1 MNAIH
6 IKSMTPGVA
15 IVTGGSKRIG
25 KSIVK
30 KLSFLGWKV
39 IIHYNS
45 NKNDALSLQKEIQK
59 KGGAASIIK
68 ANLNSSKATEELISK
83 SEKKFGKLTLLVNN
97 ASIFENDSVHSLTI
111 DTWDIHNNVNTKA
124 PLLLSQS
131 FAKLL
136 PKKEPG
142 VIINIID
149 QRVFSPRPDFISY
162 SSSKNSLFWL
172 TKVLAQALSPKIRVC
187 AIGPGPTLKGA
198 RQTDNDFKN
207 QSQSVPLGNGS
218 SPEDI
223 SQAIEF
229 ILNASSFTGQMI
241 TLDGESIWI
250 GLNLKIGIL
259 KIN

>member
-6 IKSMTPGVA
+6 IKSMSPGVA

-241 TLDGESIWI
+241 TLDGGEHLDWI
-250 GLNLKIGIL
+250 KPEDRNFKD
-259 KIN
+259 

>member
-162 SSSKNSLFWL
+162 SSSKNALFWL
-172 TKVLAQALSPKIRVC
+172 TKVLAQALSPKIRVS

-241 TLDGESIWI
+241 TLDGGEHLDWI
-250 GLNLKIGIL
+250 KPEDRNFKD
-259 KIN
+259 

>member
-59 KGGAASIIK
+59 KGGTASIIK

-111 DTWDIHNNVNTKA
+111 DTWDIHNNVNTRA

-172 TKVLAQALSPKIRVC
+172 TKVLAQALSPKIRDC

-229 ILNASSFTGQMI
+229 ILNASSFTRQMI
-241 TLDGESIWI
+241 TLDGGEHLDWI
-250 GLNLKIGIL
+250 KPEDRNFKD
-259 KIN
+259 

>member
-6 IKSMTPGVA
+6 LKSMTPGVA

-68 ANLNSSKATEELISK
+68 ANLNSLKATEELISK

>member
-68 ANLNSSKATEELISK
+68 ANLNNSKATEELISK
-83 SEKKFGKLTLLVNN
+83 SEKQFGKLTLLVNN

-241 TLDGESIWI
+241 TLDGGEHLDWI
-250 GLNLKIGIL
+250 KPEDRNFKD
-259 KIN
+259 

>member
-1 MNAIH
+1 
-6 IKSMTPGVA
+6 MTPGVA

-59 KGGAASIIK
+59 NGGAASIIK

-241 TLDGESIWI
+241 TLDGGEHLDWI
-250 GLNLKIGIL
+250 KPEDRNFKD
-259 KIN
+259 

>member
-68 ANLNSSKATEELISK
+68 ANLNSLKATEELISK

-111 DTWDIHNNVNTKA
+111 DTWDIHNNVNTRA

-241 TLDGESIWI
+241 TLDGGEHLDWI
-250 GLNLKIGIL
+250 KPEDRNFKD
-259 KIN
+259 

>member
-1 MNAIH
+1 M
-6 IKSMTPGVA
+6 SPGVA

-198 RQTDNDFKN
+198 RQTNNDFKN
-207 QSQSVPLGNGS
+207 QSESVPLGNGS

-223 SQAIEF
+223 SHAIEF
-229 ILNASSFTGQMI
+229 ILNTSSFTGQMI
-241 TLDGESIWI
+241 TLDGGEHLDWI
-250 GLNLKIGIL
+250 KPEDRNFKD
-259 KIN
+259 

>member
-241 TLDGESIWI
+241 TLDGGEHLDWI
-250 GLNLKIGIL
+250 KPEDRNFKD
-259 KIN
+259 

>member
-68 ANLNSSKATEELISK
+68 ANLNSLKATEELISK

-241 TLDGESIWI
+241 TLDGGEHLDWI
-250 GLNLKIGIL
+250 KPEDRNFKD
-259 KIN
+259 

>member
-111 DTWDIHNNVNTKA
+111 DTLDIHNNVNTKA

-241 TLDGESIWI
+241 TLDGGEHLDWI
-250 GLNLKIGIL
+250 KPEDRNFKD
-259 KIN
+259 

>member
-1 MNAIH
+1 
-6 IKSMTPGVA
+6 MTPGVA

-241 TLDGESIWI
+241 TLDGGEHLDWI
-250 GLNLKIGIL
+250 KPEDRNFKD
-259 KIN
+259 

>member
-6 IKSMTPGVA
+6 LKSMTPGVA

-68 ANLNSSKATEELISK
+68 ANLNSSKAIEELISK

-111 DTWDIHNNVNTKA
+111 DTWDIRNNVNTKA

-162 SSSKNSLFWL
+162 SSSKNQ
-172 TKVLAQALSPKIRVC
+172 K
-187 AIGPGPTLKGA
+187 
-198 RQTDNDFKN
+198 
-207 QSQSVPLGNGS
+207 
-218 SPEDI
+218 
-223 SQAIEF
+223 
-229 ILNASSFTGQMI
+229 
-241 TLDGESIWI
+241 
-250 GLNLKIGIL
+250 
-259 KIN
+259 

>member
-6 IKSMTPGVA
+6 LKSMTPGVA

-59 KGGAASIIK
+59 NGGAASIIK

-162 SSSKNSLFWL
+162 SASKNSLFWL

-241 TLDGESIWI
+241 TLDGGEHLDWI
-250 GLNLKIGIL
+250 KPEDRNFKD
-259 KIN
+259 

>member
-6 IKSMTPGVA
+6 LKSMTPGVA

-59 KGGAASIIK
+59 NGGAASIIK

-241 TLDGESIWI
+241 TLDGGEHLDWI
-250 GLNLKIGIL
+250 KPEDRNFKD
-259 KIN
+259 

>member
-1 MNAIH
+1 M
-6 IKSMTPGVA
+6 SPGVA

-59 KGGAASIIK
+59 NGGAASIIK
-68 ANLNSSKATEELISK
+68 ANLNSPKATEELISK

-162 SSSKNSLFWL
+162 SASKNSLFWL

-241 TLDGESIWI
+241 TLDGGEHLDWI
-250 GLNLKIGIL
+250 KPEDRNFKD
-259 KIN
+259 

>member
-241 TLDGESIWI
+241 TLDGGEHLDWI
-250 GLNLKIGIL
+250 KPEDRNF
-259 KIN
+259 

>member
-6 IKSMTPGVA
+6 LKSMTPGVA

-59 KGGAASIIK
+59 NGGAASIIK

-241 TLDGESIWI
+241 TLDGGEHLDLIKPEDR
-250 GLNLKIGIL
+250 NFKD
-259 KIN
+259 

>member
-6 IKSMTPGVA
+6 LKSMSPGVA

-59 KGGAASIIK
+59 NGGAASIIK

-241 TLDGESIWI
+241 TLDGGEHLDWI
-250 GLNLKIGIL
+250 KPEDRNFKD
-259 KIN
+259 

>member
-1 MNAIH
+1 MKAIH
-6 IKSMTPGVA
+6 LKSMSPGVA

-25 KSIVK
+25 RSIIR
-30 KLSFLGWKV
+30 KLSSLGWKV

-45 NKNDALSLQKEIQK
+45 NKIDALSLQKEIQK
-59 KGGAASIIK
+59 NGGSASIIK
-68 ANLNSSKATEELISK
+68 ANLNNPKATKELISK
-83 SEKKFGKLTLLVNN
+83 SEKKFGKLTLLINN
-97 ASIFENDSVHSLTI
+97 ASVFENDSVKSLTI
-111 DTWDIHNNVNTKA
+111 ESWDIHNNVNTKA

-142 VIINIID
+142 IIINIID
-149 QRVFSPRPDFISY
+149 QRVFFPRPDFISY

-198 RQTDNDFKN
+198 RQTSNDFKN
-207 QSQSVPLGNGS
+207 QSESVPLGNGS
-218 SPEDI
+218 SPEEV

-229 ILNASSFTGQMI
+229 ILNSASFTGQMI
-241 TLDGESIWI
+241 TLDGGEHLDWI
-250 GLNLKIGIL
+250 KSEDRNFKD
-259 KIN
+259 

>member
-6 IKSMTPGVA
+6 LKSMSPGVA

-59 KGGAASIIK
+59 NGGAASIIK

-162 SSSKNSLFWL
+162 SASKNSLFWL

-241 TLDGESIWI
+241 TLDGGEHLDWI
-250 GLNLKIGIL
+250 KPEDRNFKD
-259 KIN
+259 

>member
-68 ANLNSSKATEELISK
+68 ANLNSSKAAEELISK

-111 DTWDIHNNVNTKA
+111 DTWDIHNNVNTRA

-229 ILNASSFTGQMI
+229 ILNSSSFTGQMI
-241 TLDGESIWI
+241 TLDGGEHLEWI
-250 GLNLKIGIL
+250 KSEDRNFKD
-259 KIN
+259 

>member
-6 IKSMTPGVA
+6 LKSMNPGVA

-241 TLDGESIWI
+241 TLDGGEHLDWI
-250 GLNLKIGIL
+250 KPEDRNFKD
-259 KIN
+259 

>member
-142 VIINIID
+142 VFFNIID

-241 TLDGESIWI
+241 TLDGGEHLDWI
-250 GLNLKIGIL
+250 KPEDRNFKD
-259 KIN
+259 

>member
-6 IKSMTPGVA
+6 LKSMSPGVA

-68 ANLNSSKATEELISK
+68 ANLNSLKATEELISK

-241 TLDGESIWI
+241 TLDGGEHLDWI
-250 GLNLKIGIL
+250 KPEDRNFKD
-259 KIN
+259 

>member
-6 IKSMTPGVA
+6 LKSMSPGVA

-241 TLDGESIWI
+241 TLDGGEHLDWI
-250 GLNLKIGIL
+250 KPEDRNFKD
-259 KIN
+259 

>member
-6 IKSMTPGVA
+6 LKSMTPGVA

-68 ANLNSSKATEELISK
+68 ANLNSLKATEELISK

-241 TLDGESIWI
+241 TLDGGEHLDWI
-250 GLNLKIGIL
+250 KPEDRNFKD
-259 KIN
+259 

>member
-45 NKNDALSLQKEIQK
+45 NKNDALTLQKEIQK

-241 TLDGESIWI
+241 TLDGGEHLDWI
-250 GLNLKIGIL
+250 KPEDRNFKD
-259 KIN
+259 

>member
-111 DTWDIHNNVNTKA
+111 DTWDTHNNVNTKA

-241 TLDGESIWI
+241 TLDGGEHLDWI
-250 GLNLKIGIL
+250 KPEDRNFKD
-259 KIN
+259 

>member
-1 MNAIH
+1 
-6 IKSMTPGVA
+6 MTPGGA

-59 KGGAASIIK
+59 NGGAASIIK

-162 SSSKNSLFWL
+162 SASKNSLFWL

-241 TLDGESIWI
+241 TLDGGEHLDWI
-250 GLNLKIGIL
+250 KPEDRNFKD
-259 KIN
+259 

>member
-6 IKSMTPGVA
+6 LKSMTPGVA

-241 TLDGESIWI
+241 TLDGGEHLDWI
-250 GLNLKIGIL
+250 KSEDRNFKD
-259 KIN
+259 

>member
-6 IKSMTPGVA
+6 LKSMSPGVA

-45 NKNDALSLQKEIQK
+45 NKNDALNLQKEIK
-59 KGGAASIIK
+59 NSGGAASIIK
-68 ANLNSSKATEELISK
+68 ANLNSAKAIEELILKSK
-83 SEKKFGKLTLLVNN
+83 KKFGKLTLLVNN
-97 ASIFENDSVHSLTI
+97 ASIFENDSVENLTI
-111 DTWDIHNNVNTKA
+111 NSWDIHNNINTKA

-136 PKKEPG
+136 PKEEPG

-149 QRVFSPRPDFISY
+149 QRVYSPRPDFISY

-198 RQTDNDFKN
+198 RQTNNDFKN
-207 QSQSVPLGNGS
+207 QSESVPLGNGS

-223 SQAIEF
+223 SHAIEF
-229 ILNASSFTGQMI
+229 ILNTSSFTGQMI
-241 TLDGESIWI
+241 TLDGGEHLDWI
-250 GLNLKIGIL
+250 KPEDRNFKD
-259 KIN
+259 

>member
-6 IKSMTPGVA
+6 LKSMTPGVA

-241 TLDGESIWI
+241 TLDGGEHLDLIKPEDR
-250 GLNLKIGIL
+250 NFKD
-259 KIN
+259 